1 MAISNKS
8 SLWAQQTGFHSIE
21 MAAIAEIPQW
31 LQLTSQA
38 DTQFT
43 YGFETFF
50 HPFVGELISIL
61 NRGTLADMMNPETL
75 NGLTDPAFFKQFYK
89 PNPDPMPTV
98 NIPDDP
104 LHPLPAKKIDVSI
117 GGPYSIYNW
126 EMLFHLPLSVAV
138 HLSKNQR
145 FAEARR
151 WFHLI
156 FDPTCTDNL
165 PPLQRFWK
173 FLGFRYP
180 QDPAG
185 PSSIDDLLVL
195 LSTPLSELKSGQPAI
210 RDNILQ
216 GYHDI
221 LASPFQPHAVARTRP
236 VAYQYNAVM
245 KYLDNLIAAGDALFA
260 QYTTESIAEATMYY
274 VLASILLGDRPQ
286 QVPPRGTVRARSF
299 SELNQPLR
307 DSHGN
312 VVLDEKG
319 NPVPGIDAMGNALV
333 ELEAQFPFNFSDP
346 PPAGQ
351 QSLEQSGPLFG
362 MGRTLYFCIPPNDKL
377 LAYWDTVA
385 DRLFKIRHCM
395 DIEGVVRPLALFD
408 PPLDPGML
416 VKAAAAGIDVGSIV
430 SALDQPTGPVR
441 CQVLIQKALELASEV
456 RGFGSALLAA
466 LEKGDSEHL
475 ATLRQDHEIKLQQ
488 LTQDVRF
495 LQWRQAQAAT
505 ETLLKTRDTALERYK
520 YYLRLL
526 GQQPDSNAP
535 DALPLDRRELTE
547 DNFDDAFQALVGQ
560 YDKPIAIQSFTAL
573 KLAGNTSPSN
583 QSGAT
588 GTGSLFLNTNEDSE
602 LNTHL
607 PMARDAR
614 TAASALNTIA
624 AVVTFIPEL
633 NADLAFWGLGA
644 AIKVFGGS
652 KLSDEL
658 KIGADIAQTV
668 ASWAQDQASM
678 ESRTAGYQRRADEWM
693 LQANLAAREL
703 MQIGRQLLSSLIA
716 EQAAHREYLNVQ
728 TQIAQSQE
736 IRQFLDEKFTNEEL
750 YSWMQGEVS
759 RLFYEYYRFAL
770 DTGRK
775 AERTMKLELMRPEVD
790 ATDFIQPNYWD
801 AGRKGLLSGDRLH
814 LDLKRMEMA
823 YLDNNKRELEI
834 TRHISLRQLDP
845 MALLKLKVTGSCELT
860 IPEWLYDLDCPG
872 LYLRRIKSVALSLPS
887 VVGPYTPTN
896 CNLTLLR
903 SSVRVKP
910 TADGNYERDPNKADD
925 RFADYT
931 GTAQTIVTSTGTN
944 DSGMF
949 ETNLRDERFLP
960 FEGSGAIT
968 SWRLELPT
976 DFPAFNYLTISDA
989 ILHVRYTARQGG
1001 AALGKSAMD
1010 QLNTQLQTVGQS
1022 GLALL
1027 FWLRHDFSTEWA
1039 AFINTNTTTFTATI
1053 QKAYFPYFAQ
1063 GKNVSVDAI
1072 ELYNG
1077 TAGPTIPSVVLSD
1090 VTNALATGT
1099 AQLVLDKVPND
1110 PTAEVFLVVRY
1121 SIS

>member
-1 MAISNKS
+1 MSTKS
-8 SLWAQQTGFHSIE
+8 SVSIQETGFHSIE
-21 MAAIAEIPQW
+21 TAGIAEIPQW
-31 LQLTSQA
+31 SQPTTQE

-75 NGLTDPAFFKQFYK
+75 NGLTDTKFFKQFYK

-98 NIPDDP
+98 NIPPD
-104 LHPLPAKKIDVSI
+104 HLPVKNIDVSK

-126 EMLFHLPLSVAV
+126 EMLFHLPLTVAV

-165 PPLQRFWK
+165 PPKQRFWK

-180 QDPAG
+180 QDDPG

-195 LSTPLSELKSGQPAI
+195 LSTPPSELNSTQQQN
-210 RDNILQ
+210 RDWILQ

-221 LASPFQPHAVARTRP
+221 LANPFQPHAVARTRP
-236 VAYQYNAVM
+236 VAYQYNVVM

-260 QYTTESIAEATMYY
+260 QYTVESIAEATMYY
-274 VLASILLGDRPQ
+274 VLASSILGERPQ
-286 QVPPRGTVRARSF
+286 EVPPRGTVRARSF

-307 DSHGN
+307 DLNGN
-312 VVLDEKG
+312 IVVDKNG

-346 PPAGQ
+346 PPATQ
-351 QSLEQSGPLFG
+351 QSLDQSGPLFG
-362 MGRTLYFCIPPNDKL
+362 MGRTLYFCIPPNEKL
-377 LAYWDTVA
+377 LAYWDTIA

-395 DIEGVVRPLALFD
+395 DIAGAVRPLALFD

-430 SALDQPTGPVR
+430 SALDQPIGPVR
-441 CQVLIQKALELASEV
+441 CQLLIQKALELAGEV
-456 RGFGSALLAA
+456 RGFGNALLAA

-495 LQWRQAQAAT
+495 LQWRQAQSAT
-505 ETLLKTRDTALERYK
+505 ETLLKTRETALERYK

-526 GQQPDSNAP
+526 GQQPEGNAP
-535 DALPLDRRELTE
+535 DTLPLDRRELTE
-547 DNFDDAFQALVGQ
+547 DTFDDAFQALVGQ
-560 YDKPIAIQSFTAL
+560 YDKPIAVQSFTAL
-573 KLAGNTSPSN
+573 KLAGDTSPSN

-588 GTGSLFLNTNEDSE
+588 GTGNLFLNQNEAAE
-602 LNTHL
+602 LNDHL
-607 PMARDAR
+607 PQARD
-614 TAASALNTIA
+614 SHIA
-624 AVVTFIPEL
+624 ANSLTAIASVVTFIP
-633 NADLAFWGLGA
+633 DIGIKLAFWGLGA
-644 AIKVFGGS
+644 DARVFGGE
-652 KLSDEL
+652 KMANAMRA
-658 KIGADIAQTV
+658 GAEIAQAV
-668 ASWAQDQASM
+668 GSWAQDQASM

-703 MQIGRQLLSSLIA
+703 MLIGRQLLSSLIA
-716 EQAAHREYLNVQ
+716 EQAARREYLNVQ
-728 TQIAQSQE
+728 TQIAHSQE

-750 YSWMQGEVS
+750 YSWMQGEVY
-759 RLFYEYYRFAL
+759 RLFYEYYRFSL
-770 DTGRK
+770 DTARK
-775 AERTMKLELMRPEVD
+775 AERTMKQELMRPEVD
-790 ATDFIQPNYWD
+790 ATDFIQTNYWD

-845 MALLKLKVTGSCELT
+845 MALLKLKVTGSCELA
-860 IPEWLYDLDCPG
+860 IPEWLYDLDCSG

-896 CNLTLLR
+896 CSLTLLR

-910 TADGNYERDPNKADD
+910 TADSAYWRDPNKDDD
-925 RFADYT
+925 RFIDYT
-931 GTAQTIVTSTGTN
+931 GTAQAIVTSTGTN

-960 FEGSGAIT
+960 FEGAGAIS

-1001 AALGKSAMD
+1001 SALAKSAMG
-1010 QLNTQLQTVGQS
+1010 QLSTQLQIVGQS

-1027 FWLRHDFSTEWA
+1027 FWLRHDFPTEWA
-1039 AFINTNTTTFTATI
+1039 AFINTSAPTFTLTI

-1063 GKNVSVDAI
+1063 GKNLAVDAI

-1077 TAGPTIPSVVLSD
+1077 TAGPTIPSVVPSD
-1090 VTNALATGT
+1090 VTNALKAGDAT
-1099 AQLVLDKVPND
+1099 LLLDKVPTD
-1110 PTAEVFLVVRY
+1110 PAAQVFLVIRY
-1121 SIS
+1121 SLQ